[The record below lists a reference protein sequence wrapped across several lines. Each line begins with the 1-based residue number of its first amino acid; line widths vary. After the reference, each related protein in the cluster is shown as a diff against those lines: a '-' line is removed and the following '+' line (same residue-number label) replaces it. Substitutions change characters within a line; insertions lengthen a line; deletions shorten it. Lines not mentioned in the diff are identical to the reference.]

1 MQGHMGDIRQCSVAE
16 MLGIQRR
23 RHAGIMVGGHFSRWF
38 RLGTTCDRD
47 KRFSKMKETVLHG
60 SHISFRFFLS
70 VHKEGYLSS
79 SFAFRQAQTNCQADI
94 L

>member
-23 RHAGIMVGGHFSRWF
+23 RHAGKVVGGHFSRWF
-38 RLGTTCDRD
+38 RLGTTCNGDN
-47 KRFSKMKETVLHG
+47 RFSKMREMDKKQKMKETVLHG

-70 VHKEGYLSS
+70 VH
-79 SFAFRQAQTNCQADI
+79 
-94 L
+94 